1 MVQIIN
7 ILTSIYIMKKSTLNF
22 LLIGALAP
30 FLLQC
35 AAQSD
40 VDDLRY
46 QLRIV
51 NKKIEDLKSTTVGQ
65 LQKRQAASSGQVE
78 QLGTEMLGLK
88 SQLEE
93 TIHLNN
99 RLKEQNKELEQS
111 ITSIAQGEA
120 EKREELIQ
128 RFEDG
133 QINKEEELRQLNEK
147 IRLQNENLQAIQD
160 ARIKEAERR
169 AKVAAR
175 AAKDANVRAARA
187 GSAAGIAGSGA
198 KHIRTDK
205 KKVKFKVSEAGHKK
219 QQKPDKTVA
228 KQEKPAAVKVEQSVK
243 PSAIASSS
251 APADKMA
258 TAQKL
263 YDKNKL
269 DAAYAG
275 FEAIAVDSTSG
286 DAVRARYMMG
296 ECLFKQKEYDKAIM
310 QYQKIIS
317 QHSRSSLAPSAM
329 LRQGISFE
337 KLSDKQTAKV
347 IYKKILKQ
355 HGSSAEAAAAQE
367 KLNKL

>member
-1 MVQIIN
+1 
-7 ILTSIYIMKKSTLNF
+7 MKKTTLNF

-65 LQKRQAASSGQVE
+65 LQKRQAASSGQVDH
-78 QLGTEMLGLK
+78 LGTEVLELK
-88 SQLEE
+88 SQLEG

-111 ITSIAQGEA
+111 ITAIAQSEA
-120 EKREELIQ
+120 EKREELIK
-128 RFEDG
+128 RFENG
-133 QINKEEELRQLNEK
+133 QLTKENELRQLDEK

-169 AKVAAR
+169 AQTAAR
-175 AAKDANVRAARA
+175 FAKEARAKAERA
-187 GSAAGIAGSGA
+187 GSAAGIAGSGT
-198 KHIRTDK
+198 KHIHADK
-205 KKVKFKVSEAGHKK
+205 KKAKFKTSRKE
-219 QQKPDKTVA
+219 QKPPQKVVKPVV
-228 KQEKPAAVKVEQSVK
+228 KQEKSVTSNPVEQPPVATTAEK
-243 PSAIASSS
+243 NT
-251 APADKMA
+251 APANELA

-263 YDKNKL
+263 FDKNKL
-269 DAAYAG
+269 DSAYTA
-275 FEAIAVDSTSG
+275 FEAVAVGSSSK
-286 DAVRARYMMG
+286 DAVRARFMMG

-317 QHSRSSLAPSAM
+317 QHSKDKLAPAAM

-355 HGSSAEAAAAQE
+355 HGSSSEAATAQARLS
-367 KLNKL
+367 KL